1 MQETGLIL
9 GSGRSPGI
17 GNGNP
22 FQYPCLRNFMDRGAW
37 QDTVHGVTKSQT
49 QPSEWA
55 HTNTRIKTVL
65 MPGLKLVKKQELL
78 IGQEKGVFGH
88 YCNLDNFQVLPFS
101 EIKWRA
107 LLKECF
113 TLFPSSILITG
124 VGLV

>member
-1 MQETGLIL
+1 
-9 GSGRSPGI
+9 
-17 GNGNP
+17 
-22 FQYPCLRNFMDRGAW
+22 
-37 QDTVHGVTKSQT
+37 
-49 QPSEWA
+49 
-55 HTNTRIKTVL
+55 

-113 TLFPSSILITG
+113 SLFPSSILITG